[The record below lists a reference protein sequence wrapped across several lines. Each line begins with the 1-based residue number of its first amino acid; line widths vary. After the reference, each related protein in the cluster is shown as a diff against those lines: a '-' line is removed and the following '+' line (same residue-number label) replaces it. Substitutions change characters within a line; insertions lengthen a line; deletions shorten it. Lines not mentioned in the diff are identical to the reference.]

1 MSIIEIKKKSLELH
15 KNQYAKSVIVSLS
28 YSVLVI
34 LASVIPYVS
43 VKISAEFGLN
53 SVVIFLISAL
63 TFLLFTLLTSSYTIG
78 EKAWYAGLSSKN
90 KAGIRRFFFWFRPEY
105 CLRAFCLKLV
115 LFWVKLFWAV
125 LLNIP
130 GTALLFTAVL
140 LCMTGGIEPVIFVSL
155 LSGSLIMLVAGSAF
169 AFIINQRY
177 FLAEYLYVTNPRLK
191 ILQAV
196 RQSKNLLDGH
206 LFEVVRFKL
215 SFAPALLL
223 YLLVIPAIFI
233 HPYYK
238 QSCCLV
244 AKELYL

>member
-1 MSIIEIKKKSLELH
+1 MSIIEIKKKSLKFN
-15 KNQYAKSVIVSLS
+15 KNQYAKSAIISLF
-28 YSVLVI
+28 YIVLVVF
-34 LASVIPYVS
+34 ASTIPYFA
-43 VKISAEFGLN
+43 VKLSNEYNLN
-53 SVVIFLISAL
+53 SIIIFLISAL
-63 TFLLFTLLTSSYTIG
+63 TFLLFALLTSSYFIG
-78 EKAWYAGLSSKN
+78 EKAWYTGLSSKN
-90 KAGIRRFFFWFRPEY
+90 KAGIRRFFFWFRPAY
-105 CLRAFCLKLV
+105 CFKAFYLKLV
-115 LFWVKLFWAV
+115 LFFVKLFWML

-130 GTALLFTAVL
+130 ATALLFISVL
-140 LCMTGGIEPVIFVSL
+140 LCMTGGIEPVIFASL

-177 FLAEYLYVTNPRLK
+177 FLAEYLYVTNPKLK

-215 SFAPALLL
+215 SFIPALLL
-223 YLLVIPAIFI
+223 YLLIFPALFI

-244 AKELYL
+244 AKELCL